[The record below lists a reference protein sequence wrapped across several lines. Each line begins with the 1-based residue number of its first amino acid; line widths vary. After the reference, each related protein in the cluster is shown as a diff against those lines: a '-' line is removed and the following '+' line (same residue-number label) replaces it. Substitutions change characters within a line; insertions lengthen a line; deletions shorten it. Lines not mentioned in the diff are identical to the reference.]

1 MKVLTKRELRIETE
15 EAVYIP
21 LSSPDVTDLERKYV
35 DAVLKTPNLSLGPM
49 LPKFESAF
57 AAYVGTDYAIAL
69 NSGTSGLHLA
79 MRALDIKDGDTV
91 ITTPFSFIASANCIL
106 FERARPLFVDIDP
119 VTLNIDP
126 QRIKDCLSS
135 LARENKPMPK
145 AILPVHVFGNPC
157 DMEKIMAISRE
168 YGIPVVEDACEA
180 VGTEYKG
187 EKAGSFGKI
196 ATFAFYPNKQMT
208 TGEGGM
214 LVTDDPEIAR
224 LCRSMRSQGRSDGG
238 GWLLHERL
246 GYNYRLSDINCALG
260 LGQLERIDEIIRK
273 RAAVA
278 DMYNERL
285 KDVAGVITPIIQE
298 GAKISWFVYVVTL
311 SCSYMR
317 KDRDRILTG
326 LKSAGIGCNNYFPP
340 IHLFP
345 FYREFFGYREG
356 DFPITEHISE
366 RTIALPFFNNLEEE
380 EIDHVVETLKRLL

>member
-1 MKVLTKRELRIETE
+1 MKLLARKELGIRE
-15 EAVYIP
+15 EAVNIP
-21 LSSPDVTDLERKYV
+21 LSSPDITELERRYV
-35 DAVLKTPNLSLGPM
+35 NEVLKTPNLSLGPM
-49 LPKFESAF
+49 LPNFEAAF
-57 AAYVGTDYAIAL
+57 ASYVGTRYAVAL
-69 NSGTSGLHLA
+69 NSGTSALHLA
-79 MRALDIKDGDTV
+79 VRALDIKDGDTV
-91 ITTPFSFIASANCIL
+91 ITTPFSFVASANCAL
-106 FERARPLFVDIDP
+106 FERARPVFVDIDP

-126 QRIKDCLSS
+126 ERIKDCLST

-157 DMEKIMAISRE
+157 DMEKIMEISRE
-168 YGIPVVEDACEA
+168 YDIPVVEDACEA

-187 EKAGSFGKI
+187 KKAGSFGRI
-196 ATFAFYPNKQMT
+196 SVFAFYPNKQMT

-260 LGQLERIDEIIRK
+260 LAQLQRIDEIVGK
-273 RAAVA
+273 RAMVA

-285 KDVAGVITPIIQE
+285 KDVNGVITPIVQE
-298 GAKISWFVYVVTL
+298 GAKISWFVYVVRL
-311 SCSYMR
+311 SGDYTR
-317 KDRDRILTG
+317 EDRDRILTG

-345 FYREFFGYREG
+345 FYREYFGYSEG
-356 DFPITEHISE
+356 AYPITEHVSE
-366 RTIALPFFNNLEEE
+366 RTIALPFFNNLGEE
-380 EIDHVVETLKRLL
+380 DVDYVVRTLERLL